1 MSLFWHTATKITW
14 LSEYLGSLGKPK
26 KVVTSNFKALMEGR
40 AHIIQ
45 RGADQVT
52 ARAEAWQ
59 RNKLRLASR
68 AVTDNFLS

>member
-26 KVVTSNFKALMEGR
+26 KVAISNFKALME

-45 RGADQVT
+45 RGAEQVT

-68 AVTDNFLS
+68 AVTDTFLS